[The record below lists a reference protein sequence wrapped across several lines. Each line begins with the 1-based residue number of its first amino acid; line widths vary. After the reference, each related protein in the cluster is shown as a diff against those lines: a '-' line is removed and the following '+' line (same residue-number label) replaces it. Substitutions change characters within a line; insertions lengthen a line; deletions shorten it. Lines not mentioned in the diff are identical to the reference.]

1 MVPIRLFGEEPA
13 KDVLAMLAE
22 AANLTLDHALVTDL
36 VRAAAAR
43 EGRVAAVDLGI
54 GLLVL
59 SELATQKGRSHLSL
73 DDYRFAGGSA
83 GLLTGYLR
91 DRLDRFR

>member
-59 SELATQKGRSHLSL
+59 SELATQRDVPPIPGRLSL
-73 DDYRFAGGSA
+73 CRRVGGA
-83 GLLTGYLR
+83 AHGLSP
-91 DRLDRFR
+91 